1 MKEQKKLIKENT
13 VKELEPEIQRLLMVS
28 ERNVNALEPRLANT
42 NLNRH
47 ISKRRSNLTISTR
60 NY

>member
-42 NLNRH
+42 ILNRH